1 MHYFL
6 LKFITLIHLLL
17 VLFILIVPF
26 LGINYFLL
34 LHTIIVPF
42 IVMHWVFNDNTCAL
56 TLLEKQ
62 LKKTVYGEVDED
74 ECFTCRLINP
84 VYDFKKDYQTF
95 SLIIYTTTISLWLIS
110 AGTLLYRYNTGIIT
124 SWTDLFKL

>member
-1 MHYFL
+1 
-6 LKFITLIHLLL
+6 
-17 VLFILIVPF
+17 
-26 LGINYFLL
+26 
-34 LHTIIVPF
+34 
-42 IVMHWVFNDNTCAL
+42 MHWVFNDNTCAL